1 MKTTFFAVRDELA
14 DTFYA
19 PSLFNT
25 EAEAKR
31 NFATA
36 INQNPIW
43 HDNASDY
50 SLFKLGTYDD
60 TTGLITAELE
70 KIVSGHSVKK

>member
-1 MKTTFFAVRDELA
+1 MKTTFFAVKDELA
-14 DTFYA
+14 GTFYA

-43 HDNASDY
+43 HDNASDF
-50 SLFKLGTYDD
+50 SLFKLGSYDD
-60 TTGLITAELE
+60 STGLITSELE
-70 KIVSGHSVKK
+70 KVVSGHSVKK

>member
-1 MKTTFFAVRDELA
+1 MKTTFFAVKDELA
-14 DTFYA
+14 GTFYA

-43 HDNASDY
+43 HDNASDF
-50 SLFKLGTYDD
+50 SLFKLGSYDD
-60 TTGLITAELE
+60 STGLITTKLE
-70 KIVSGHSVKK
+70 KVVSGHSVKK

>member
-1 MKTTFFAVRDELA
+1 MTTTFFAVKDELA
-14 DTFYA
+14 ETFYA

-36 INQNPIW
+36 INQNPLW
-43 HDNASDY
+43 HDNASDF
-50 SLFKLGTYDD
+50 SLYKLGSFNDS
-60 TTGLITAELE
+60 TGLITTELQ
-70 KIVSGHSVKK
+70 KVVSGHSVKK